1 MPPFLALAALALILA
16 LHAGPAA
23 AATLDLTPLV
33 DPLMGGIGIV
43 LSAIISRV
51 LWKAMKWLD
60 LDGEEKLRGAINLAV
75 DSGISLARL
84 QVGQMIKAGAKVDV
98 QSEIVARAGSYLVAR
113 VPESLAKFGL
123 DGDGLAE
130 FVTAR
135 VAKDIASAPIY
146 SVNIGADG
154 SSTAELV
161 TVPR

>member
-1 MPPFLALAALALILA
+1 MLPFLALALFLA

-43 LSAIISRV
+43 LSAIISRA
-51 LWKAMKWLD
+51 LFKAMKWLD

-75 DSGISLARL
+75 DSGISLARM
-84 QVGQMIKAGAKVDV
+84 QVGGLIKAGTKVDV
-98 QSEIVARAGSYLVAR
+98 QSEIVARAGSYLAAR
-113 VPESLAKFGL
+113 VPESLKKFGL
-123 DGDGLAE
+123 EGDGLAE

-135 VAKDIASAPIY
+135 VAKDIASTPVY
-146 SVNIGADG
+146 SVNMGDDG
-154 SSTAELV
+154 SLTAEQI